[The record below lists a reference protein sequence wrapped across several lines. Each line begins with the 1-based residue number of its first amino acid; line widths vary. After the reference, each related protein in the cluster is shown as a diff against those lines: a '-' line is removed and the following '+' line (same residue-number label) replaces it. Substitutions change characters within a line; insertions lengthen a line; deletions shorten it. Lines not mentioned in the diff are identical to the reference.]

1 MTSRKRAVSLHVFR
15 RMMTDG
21 TPCRRSSG
29 TVVRHRALRGYHV
42 EFAVP
47 VNRQSRPGPDR
58 HELNKMN
65 APDLN
70 LLIVLDALLSE
81 NSVARAAE
89 TLGLSPSALSRS
101 LARLRATTGDP
112 LLVRAGRDLV
122 PTPHALE
129 LRVQVRALVEGAQA
143 VLCPCKNADLGGLE
157 RTFTIRANE
166 GFVDTFAAEL
176 LALVME
182 TAPNVRL
189 RFAPK
194 PDKSVEALRMGAVD
208 LEIGVVGH
216 TGPELRVQALFR
228 DRFIGVVRAGH
239 PLAREEVTPQRYAS
253 FGHIS
258 VSRRGQ
264 LSGPIDNVLDTL
276 GLQRTVAAIVSG
288 FPAALSLARDSDL
301 IANVPE
307 RQTAKSRGGMFSFPL
322 PVLTATL
329 TVSQIWHPRFD
340 NDPAHRWLR
349 SCLRRVCATQASSLY
364 DVGAPEP

>member
-1 MTSRKRAVSLHVFR
+1 M
-15 RMMTDG
+15 
-21 TPCRRSSG
+21 
-29 TVVRHRALRGYHV
+29 
-42 EFAVP
+42 
-47 VNRQSRPGPDR
+47 
-58 HELNKMN
+58 
-65 APDLN
+65 
-70 LLIVLDALLSE
+70 
-81 NSVARAAE
+81 SV
-89 TLGLSPSALSRS
+89 
-101 LARLRATTGDP
+101 
-112 LLVRAGRDLV
+112 
-122 PTPHALE
+122 
-129 LRVQVRALVEGAQA
+129 Q
-143 VLCPCKNADLGGLE
+143 NADLGGLE

-228 DRFIGVVRAGH
+228 DRFFGVVRAGH
-239 PLAREEVTPQRYAS
+239 PLAQEEVTPQRYAS

-307 RQTAKSRGGMFSFPL
+307 RQTAKSRGNVQL
-322 PVLTATL
+322 PVAGADCHVDGFADMASALR
-329 TVSQIWHPRFD
+329 QRPRASLAAQL
-340 NDPAHRWLR
+340 PAA
-349 SCLRRVCATQASSLY
+349 CLR
-364 DVGAPEP
+364 DPGAVVVRCRRT